1 MEEDGLQ
8 WTGFRDL
15 ASPGEAALA
24 FIELYGTGA
33 VQAARDCATTAAAD
47 NRDDD
52 RRFWL
57 EVVEKL
63 KALQQTTGTGP
74 PQQS

>member
-24 FIELYGTGA
+24 FIELYGTDA
-33 VQAARDCATTAAAD
+33 VRAARDCVTTAAAD
-47 NRDDD
+47 SRDDD

-63 KALQQTTGTGP
+63 NALQRTTGTGP